1 MIAII
6 LPYKGMRYPV
16 KHKEESRTRIL
27 QAAARQFRA
36 EGAEAVRVS
45 DVMEAAGLTHGGFY
59 KHFTNKDH
67 LLQEAVRA
75 ALDSVSDRIAAMTAS
90 KPRAE
95 ALTEVIAFYLSEEH
109 MRHPDLGCAL
119 AALGT
124 EMARFSPTMKREV
137 SKALDMYADR
147 LSYLMPGSSETK
159 RKAAFRVLFPSMA
172 GCLMTARAYSSRS
185 VQQQILA
192 GGRAFFTSAFCSTC
206 LPMFEEVVQ

>member
-1 MIAII
+1 
-6 LPYKGMRYPV
+6 MRYPAE
-16 KHKEESRTRIL
+16 HKQESRTRIL

-36 EGAEAVRVS
+36 EGTEAVRVG

-67 LLQEAVRA
+67 LLQEAIRT
-75 ALDSVSDRIAAMTAS
+75 ALDSVSDRIAAMTS
-90 KPRAE
+90 GKPRAE
-95 ALTEVIAFYLSEEH
+95 ALAEVIAFYLSEEH
-109 MRHPDLGCAL
+109 MRRPDLGCAL

-124 EMARFSPTMKREV
+124 EMARFSPDIKREV
-137 SKALDMYADR
+137 SRALDLYADR
-147 LSYLMPGSSETK
+147 LSDLMPGSSESK

-192 GGRAFFTSAFCSTC
+192 GGRAFFTAAFCSPG
-206 LPMFEEVVQ
+206 LSIFEEVTP